1 MGIGNTA
8 IACKELDI
16 NCVGFEIDKVYF
28 NEAIRILEEGGQLCL
43 I

>member
-1 MGIGNTA
+1 
-8 IACKELDI
+8 
-16 NCVGFEIDKVYF
+16 VGFEIDKVYF